1 MAELYR
7 ALGYETKLTQQ
18 SRDGGI
24 DIILTKN
31 GERIFVQCKFHKE
44 RIGVKDIKE
53 LWADKVAKGADKCI
67 MLTYAGISNDGEQF
81 IALVNK
87 GRTKNNLLYEYYDI
101 DDIIDMYEL
110 VEKTNL

>member
-1 MAELYR
+1 
-7 ALGYETKLTQQ
+7 
-18 SRDGGI
+18 
-24 DIILTKN
+24 
-31 GERIFVQCKFHKE
+31 
-44 RIGVKDIKE
+44 
-53 LWADKVAKGADKCI
+53 